1 MTGEGSRVRA
11 VGWLLFGGLVCL
23 ALAFRLPHLPD
34 RPMHGD
40 EANQAVRAGML
51 MDQGVYHY
59 DPSDHHG
66 PTLYYAALPFC
77 RATASR
83 FPETTEWNFRLVP
96 VCFAV
101 LTMLWMW
108 LLAKG
113 HDTEVV
119 QGETDPTGRHV
130 WQCGILFA
138 LLFFAVSPAFVY
150 YNRFF
155 IQESLLVCFLTG
167 MFWTARLWCRT
178 RRVAAA
184 VAFGVF
190 AGLCMTTKETFVL
203 SFTAAFLAVVLNLL
217 PRSARPGDGF
227 WRAFGKATAVAAL
240 AAAFVF
246 VLFYSSFFTY
256 WQGVKDALFSTVG
269 TYFHRATGVPEHQH
283 PWWFYLQTVFW
294 FKYGRGP
301 LFSEAFLFPFAIL
314 AGIYAFRSPR
324 RFALRFLLLYT
335 VILTVLYSLIPYK
348 TPWCALTFLHGWI
361 LLAGIGVAVCFH
373 TRTTAA
379 VGIILALA
387 LASWH
392 GTQSVRAAFRY
403 SADPRNP
410 YVYAHTGG
418 DCLRLVEEIERCA
431 AKANGFDTPIAF
443 GVQPSD
449 TWPLPWYLRRYRHV
463 GYWTNAQEIPLQFS
477 PSLLVVGAD
486 QGEIAAA
493 RFGEGKE
500 SSFYGV
506 RPGTLV
512 ILFTPKE
519 NE

>member
-1 MTGEGSRVRA
+1 
-11 VGWLLFGGLVCL
+11 
-23 ALAFRLPHLPD
+23 
-34 RPMHGD
+34 MHGD

-190 AGLCMTTKETFVL
+190 AGLCMTTKETL
-203 SFTAAFLAVVLNLL
+203 S
-217 PRSARPGDGF
+217 
-227 WRAFGKATAVAAL
+227 
-240 AAAFVF
+240 
-246 VLFYSSFFTY
+246 
-256 WQGVKDALFSTVG
+256 
-269 TYFHRATGVPEHQH
+269 
-283 PWWFYLQTVFW
+283 
-294 FKYGRGP
+294 
-301 LFSEAFLFPFAIL
+301 
-314 AGIYAFRSPR
+314 
-324 RFALRFLLLYT
+324 
-335 VILTVLYSLIPYK
+335 
-348 TPWCALTFLHGWI
+348 FLHGRVFGGR
-361 LLAGIGVAVCFH
+361 AES
-373 TRTTAA
+373 
-379 VGIILALA
+379 
-387 LASWH
+387 ASP
-392 GTQSVRAAFRY
+392 FRK
-403 SADPRNP
+403 
-410 YVYAHTGG
+410 TG
-418 DCLRLVEEIERCA
+418 
-431 AKANGFDTPIAF
+431 
-443 GVQPSD
+443 
-449 TWPLPWYLRRYRHV
+449 
-463 GYWTNAQEIPLQFS
+463 
-477 PSLLVVGAD
+477 
-486 QGEIAAA
+486 
-493 RFGEGKE
+493 
-500 SSFYGV
+500 
-506 RPGTLV
+506 
-512 ILFTPKE
+512 
-519 NE
+519 